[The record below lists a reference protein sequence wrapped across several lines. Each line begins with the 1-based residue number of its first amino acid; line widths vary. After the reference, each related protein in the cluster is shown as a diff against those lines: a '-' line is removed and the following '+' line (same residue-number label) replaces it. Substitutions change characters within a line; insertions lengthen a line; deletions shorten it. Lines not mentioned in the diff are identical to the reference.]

1 MLTRD
6 NSIPLEAQMIK
17 KENVNVDT
25 SLKSRRGIVSAQTL
39 AVSSHLVKAVVPS
52 EQDQK
57 MCQILITTKA

>member
-52 EQDQK
+52 
-57 MCQILITTKA
+57 